1 MCYDTCQARC
11 LFMKNKKIVTV
22 QDISCYGQCSITVAL
37 PILSAYGFETAILPS
52 AILSTHTTGFKRFV
66 VHDLNE
72 QMKLFI
78 EHWIEEGIKY
88 DCLYT
93 GYLGSVEHFKY
104 IKQIKDYLLNPGS
117 KVIVDPVMG
126 DNGKLYPA
134 FDMNY
139 VEAMKGLLKEADVI
153 LPNITEAAF
162 LTGLPFKAKYD
173 KDYIL
178 EIIKE
183 LKKLT
188 DAIVILTGVS
198 YQDNKTG
205 VVVFDNEYQY
215 YEHDKIQKSYHGTGD
230 VYSSTFIGNYLKN
243 NDAFKSACLAAD
255 FVYDCIKNTLDDD
268 SHGYGVKFEPLLSKY
283 IK

>member
-1 MCYDTCQARC
+1 MT
-11 LFMKNKKIVTV
+11 MKNLKIITV

-37 PILSAYGFETAILPS
+37 PVLSAYGFETAILPS
-52 AILSTHTTGFKRFV
+52 AILSTHTSGFKRFV
-66 VHDLNE
+66 VHDLDE
-72 QMKLFI
+72 QMALFI
-78 EHWIEEGIKY
+78 DHWIEEGIKY

-93 GYLGSVEHFKY
+93 GYLGSVGHFKY
-104 IKQIKDYLLNPGS
+104 INKIKNNLLNPGS
-117 KVIVDPVMG
+117 KIIVDPVMG

-153 LPNITEAAF
+153 LPNITEASF
-162 LTGLPFKAKYD
+162 LTGLPFKTEYD
-173 KDYIL
+173 QDYIL
-178 EIIKE
+178 QIVKE

-188 DAIVILTGVS
+188 NATIILTGVS
-198 YQDNKTG
+198 YKQNKTG
-205 VVVFDNEYQY
+205 VVVFDNEYKY

-243 NDAFKSACLAAD
+243 NDAFKSACIAAD
-255 FVYDCIKNTLDDD
+255 FVYECIKNTLDDEN
-268 SHGYGVKFEPLLSKY
+268 HLYGVKFEPLLVKY